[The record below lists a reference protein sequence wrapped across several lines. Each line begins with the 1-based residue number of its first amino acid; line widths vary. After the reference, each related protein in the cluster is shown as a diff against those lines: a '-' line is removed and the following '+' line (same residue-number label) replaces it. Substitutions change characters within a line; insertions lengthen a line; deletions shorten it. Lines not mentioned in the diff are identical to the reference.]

1 MNPVS
6 RWLELLSSRERR
18 KAKRQESPDV
28 VAHYWDGAAPLAHRI
43 RDISSTGLYLL
54 TEQRWYPGTV
64 VRISLQSE
72 SVVEADPGHSVVV
85 NAKVVRSGTDGVGL
99 ALILPEKRSARGAQ
113 SFGAKSA
120 DRPTFHRF
128 LRRLLGNQGQALIE
142 YILVLPLVFLLIV
155 NVVNFG
161 GFFCAFIAVT
171 NAARAGADYAI
182 LGFPSAGNPPPVPGT
197 ATTINSLITTDMSS
211 LPNRASLVVNI
222 CQSINGGA
230 GIPLPGSGSTCTS
243 IPTDPEPSTYVLTS
257 IDVTYTYVPFI
268 PLFSFPGLNIYATI
282 PPTTIHRR
290 VVMRSYI

>member
-18 KAKRQESPDV
+18 KAQRQESPHV

-64 VRISLQSE
+64 VRMSLQSE
-72 SVVEADPGHSVVV
+72 SVVEADPDHSITV

-99 ALILPEKRSARGAQ
+99 ALVLPEKHSVRGKQ
-113 SFGAKSA
+113 SVGANSA

-161 GFFCAFIAVT
+161 GFFAAFIAVT
-171 NAARAGADYAI
+171 NASRAGADYAI
-182 LGFPSAGNPPPVPGT
+182 LGGASAGNPVEGT
-197 ATTINSLITTDMSS
+197 ATTINSLIAADVSS

-243 IPTDPEPSTYVLTS
+243 IPTDPEPTSYVLTS
-257 IDVTYTYVPFI
+257 IDVTYTYLPFI
-268 PLFSFPGLNIYATI
+268 PLFSFPGLHIFATI
-282 PPTTIHRR
+282 PPATIHRR
-290 VVMRSYI
+290 AVMRSIQ